1 MLQPLQQRHTGYV
14 KQLLQQQPARQDTV
28 DAGNK
33 TEFSS
38 IFRESQAEP
47 FPSSSSEAVHI
58 QLPDAKAFRLI
69 AILLP
74 ADTNRKG
81 AQPKSIYSNQST
93 NRMLRMHT
101 SSSSTCPPV
110 QDTSCQQQGA
120 RGNTTRNG
128 ATLTPCI
135 NRELKMFERVRR
147 SLFHRTS
154 TTCKSR

>member
-128 ATLTPCI
+128 TTLTSCI
-135 NRELKMFERVRR
+135 NRKWKIFEYVLRFSISQNLYNCR
-147 SLFHRTS
+147 SR
-154 TTCKSR
+154 